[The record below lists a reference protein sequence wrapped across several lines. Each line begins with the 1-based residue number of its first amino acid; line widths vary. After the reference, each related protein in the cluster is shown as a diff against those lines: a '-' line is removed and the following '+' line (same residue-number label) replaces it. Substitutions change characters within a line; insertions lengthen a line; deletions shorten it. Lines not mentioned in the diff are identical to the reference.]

1 MDIGV
6 SEPPNV
12 SPNVVVSV
20 STSPGEFEL
29 IGLGV
34 SPVDIVGAVSV
45 EAGVSSIVERREIG
59 VPAGLEPFS
68 PPVVPG
74 LGIGLGVSPNGEG
87 SLVVPWLDIG
97 SVGWVPEM
105 AVDVV
110 IVFIGLGVSPTLGF
124 TLISWVVM
132 KCVVCGSLDVTLE
145 VPPVSIGLG
154 VSSWLGPPVDPWP
167 VPCVGIIVDIIP
179 VFVGDQ
185 DAELEVSVEGIGFG
199 VSPVGS
205 GPSLDP

>member
-1 MDIGV
+1 
-6 SEPPNV
+6 
-12 SPNVVVSV
+12 
-20 STSPGEFEL
+20 
-29 IGLGV
+29 
-34 SPVDIVGAVSV
+34 
-45 EAGVSSIVERREIG
+45 
-59 VPAGLEPFS
+59 
-68 PPVVPG
+68 
-74 LGIGLGVSPNGEG
+74 
-87 SLVVPWLDIG
+87 
-97 SVGWVPEM
+97 M

-167 VPCVGIIVDIIP
+167 VPCVDIIVDIIP

>member
-1 MDIGV
+1 
-6 SEPPNV
+6 
-12 SPNVVVSV
+12 
-20 STSPGEFEL
+20 
-29 IGLGV
+29 
-34 SPVDIVGAVSV
+34 
-45 EAGVSSIVERREIG
+45 
-59 VPAGLEPFS
+59 
-68 PPVVPG
+68 
-74 LGIGLGVSPNGEG
+74 
-87 SLVVPWLDIG
+87 
-97 SVGWVPEM
+97 M

-110 IVFIGLGVSPTLGF
+110 IVFIGLGVSPTVGF

-132 KCVVCGSLDVTLE
+132 KWVVCGSLDVTLE

-154 VSSWLGPPVDPWP
+154 VSSWLGPPVDPCP

-185 DAELEVSVEGIGFG
+185 DAVLEVSVEGIGFG

>member
-74 LGIGLGVSPNGEG
+74 LGIGLGVSPNREG

-105 AVDVV
+105 AVDIV

-185 DAELEVSVEGIGFG
+185 DAVLEVSVEGIGFG